1 MKQILFII
9 LLLFSVGE
17 GKAQINE
24 LVRSTPEAEGIA
36 SRYVRQFL
44 DTLLTFKTMQIHS
57 CIVVRHGRVIGEMY
71 PTPWSRD
78 NSHALYS
85 ASKTFTAAAV
95 GMCISDSL
103 ITLNDSIYRYLGEYF
118 PEEASDTLR
127 CITVRDLLTM
137 QSGLPV
143 DTRMR
148 TVETQWLRFYF
159 AQKPRDMPGVRWA
172 YDSIVTYMLSAIV
185 QKVTGMKLMDFLNRR
200 LFIPLHITKVAWEES
215 PEGISCGGWG
225 LYLQPESMAKFGQL
239 LLQGGVWK
247 GVSILDTQWVAEMM
261 KAQSVTG
268 KYGYQMW
275 QCTYPG
281 WAEANG
287 AYGQYIDVIP
297 EKDMV
302 VVITGCNY
310 QGIPHQKL
318 IKTILVS
325 HCQNKPVAVVRRT
338 LHRKVN
344 GRVVKTYQLPSD
356 QELLRE
362 AQKKYSIPTAKGA
375 ASSHRCIRDVTIHLA
390 PNVLGWQR
398 VTVKPSMNGLSLE
411 VTDTADKTYT
421 IRLGNKKWT
430 ESTITGQ
437 PYNPRPFQN
446 NFSNLPDKWK
456 VAGSYGWSN
465 DGTLNIRLCYTD
477 WFSGADL
484 SIKIT
489 GAMATFTVKPAD
501 SGKRIVTTGWI
512 FN

>member
-1 MKQILFII
+1 MKRLLFII
-9 LLLFSVGE
+9 LLLCSVSE
-17 GKAQINE
+17 SQAQINE

-36 SRYVRQFL
+36 SRYVKQFL

-57 CIVVRHGRVIGEMY
+57 CIIVRHGRVIGEMY
-71 PTPWSRD
+71 PAPWSKD

-85 ASKTFTAAAV
+85 TSKTFTAAAV

-103 ITLNDSIYRYLGEYF
+103 ITLDDSIHRYLGEYF
-118 PEEASDTLR
+118 PEEASDTLQS
-127 CITVRDLLTM
+127 ITVRDLLTM

-159 AQKPRDMPGVRWA
+159 AQKPSDMPGVRWA

-185 QKVTGMKLMDFLNRR
+185 QKVTGMKLIDFLKRR
-200 LFIPLHITKVAWEES
+200 LFTPLHVTQVAWEES
-215 PEGISCGGWG
+215 PEGITCGGWG

-247 GVSILDTQWVAEMM
+247 GISILDKEWVAEMM

-268 KYGYQMW
+268 KYGYQIW
-275 QCTYPG
+275 QGSYPS
-281 WAEANG
+281 WVEANG
-287 AYGQYIDVIP
+287 AYGQYIDIIP

-318 IKTILVS
+318 IKTILTS
-325 HCQNKPVAVVRRT
+325 HCQKKPVAVVHKT

-344 GRVVKTYQLPSD
+344 GHVVKTYQLPSD
-356 QELLRE
+356 QDILRE
-362 AQKKYSIPTAKGA
+362 AQKKYAIPTIKGT
-375 ASSHRCIRDVTIHLA
+375 ASSPKCIRDVTIQLA
-390 PNVLGWQR
+390 PNVLGWQS
-398 VTVKPSMNGLSLE
+398 VTIKPSIKELSLE
-411 VTDTADKTYT
+411 VTDNSDKTYT
-421 IRLGNKKWT
+421 IELGNDKWT
-430 ESTITGQ
+430 ESTITGL
-437 PYNPRPFQN
+437 PYNPRPFLN

-456 VAGSYGWSN
+456 VAGSYGWSS
-465 DGTLNIRLCYTD
+465 DGTLNVRLCYTD

-489 GAMATFTVKPAD
+489 GAMATFTVKPTD
-501 SGKRIVTTGWI
+501 SAKRIVTKGWVKL
-512 FN
+512 